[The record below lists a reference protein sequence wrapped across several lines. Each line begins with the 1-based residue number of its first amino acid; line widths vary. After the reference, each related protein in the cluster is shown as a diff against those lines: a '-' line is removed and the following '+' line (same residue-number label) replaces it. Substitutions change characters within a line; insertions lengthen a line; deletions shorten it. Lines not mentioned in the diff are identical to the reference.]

1 MAKKIAKSI
10 RLSDEVYGYIME
22 MPGNGFNEKFE
33 NIILEAK
40 NGEAERKKRLSDLE
54 KSIDDCNSQLF
65 QLLDRYDYLKDYFRM
80 FVGMRFELDRMRT
93 SFEKAIGKQ
102 LNDETTVICLEKERK
117 NEQI

>member
-40 NGEAERKKRLSDLE
+40 NGEAERKNRLSELE
-54 KSIDDCNSQLF
+54 KSIDDCNSQLI
-65 QLLDRYDYLKDYFRM
+65 QLLDRYDYLNCYFSL
-80 FVGMRFELDRMRT
+80 FASMRYQLDHMRT
-93 SFEKAIGKQ
+93 NLEKAIGKQ
-102 LNDETTVICLEKERK
+102 LNDETTVIDDEKERK